1 MKLKYTTIKWFENK
15 YQISNLGRI
24 MSLNYRNTWK
34 GKILKEI
41 INKVWYIQ
49 VDLWNKIY
57 RVHRLVAET
66 FISNPE
72 NKWYINHKNWIKTDN
87 RVSNLEWAT
96 ASENHKHRFNILWHK
111 SNNLWKFWKDNHR
124 SKKVWQFYLDWTL
137 IKAWDSVMDI
147 ERSTWFRNGW
157 ISRVCRKERKKYYG
171 FIWKYI

>member
-72 NKWYINHKNWIKTDN
+72 NKWYINGLLILKIINIDLIYYDTNLIIYESFEKIIIEVKRYDN
-87 RVSNLEWAT
+87 
-96 ASENHKHRFNILWHK
+96 
-111 SNNLWKFWKDNHR
+111 
-124 SKKVWQFYLDWTL
+124 
-137 IKAWDSVMDI
+137 
-147 ERSTWFRNGW
+147 
-157 ISRVCRKERKKYYG
+157 
-171 FIWKYI
+171 FI